1 MQSRTI
7 ECCFTSYTLGYCF
20 QDSIGIIQV
29 FTQFVC
35 FNMLYTMVISTFLFF
50 KHFSPSHGI
59 RADQSNEPIS
69 EDLETTSLLNSSS
82 NESIAADQRNRNKK
96 VIIIMTSYLIAVFVS
111 VCTILLWRMSEDLKL
126 YVAGTLGMIS
136 VLTGVFSV

>member
-7 ECCFTSYTLGYCF
+7 ECCFTSYTLDYCF
-20 QDSIGIIQV
+20 QNSIGIIQV

-50 KHFSPSHGI
+50 KYFSPSHAI
-59 RADQSNEPIS
+59 RVDQSDDPIS
-69 EDLETTSLLNSSS
+69 EDLETTSLLNSSN
-82 NESIAADQRNRNKK
+82 NESIDADKRNRNKM
-96 VIIIMTSYLIAVFVS
+96 VIIIMASYLIAVFVS

>member
-1 MQSRTI
+1 
-7 ECCFTSYTLGYCF
+7 
-20 QDSIGIIQV
+20 
-29 FTQFVC
+29 
-35 FNMLYTMVISTFLFF
+35 MVISTFLFF

-111 VCTILLWRMSEDLKL
+111 VCTILLWRMSKDLKL
-126 YVAGTLGMIS
+126 YVAGTLGIIS
-136 VLTGVFSV
+136 VLTGVFHND